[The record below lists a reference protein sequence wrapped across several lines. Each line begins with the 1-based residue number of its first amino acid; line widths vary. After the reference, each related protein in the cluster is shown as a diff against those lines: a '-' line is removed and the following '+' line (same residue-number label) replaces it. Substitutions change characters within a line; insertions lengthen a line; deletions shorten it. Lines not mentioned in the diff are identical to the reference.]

1 MLKIPYIKQ
10 INPNACG
17 AAALEMVYKFYGL
30 ENVSQEELMQKYQE
44 LEPHGSGNYRM
55 STDTLITDAR
65 EKGFESTWLRANYTN
80 KQDCLSLLKI
90 LVETKKI
97 PVIVCQKFTD
107 EMPLIGH
114 FRIVIGVDNDSI
126 YLHDPNVE
134 IGGEKLKWT
143 LDKFFNF
150 WQPTGQNVTG
160 GILCLI
166 TRSEEEK

>member
-1 MLKIPYIKQ
+1 MLEIPYIKQ

-17 AAALEMVYKFYGL
+17 AATLEMVYKFYGL
-30 ENVSQEELMQKYQE
+30 DNISQAELMQKYQE
-44 LEPHGSGNYRM
+44 LEPHGSTNYRM
-55 STDTLITDAR
+55 STQALVTDAR
-65 EKGFESTWLRANYTN
+65 KKGFESVYLQANYFN
-80 KQDCLSLLKI
+80 KQDCLSSLKI
-90 LVETKKI
+90 LVETNKI

-107 EMPLIGH
+107 QMPLIGH

-126 YLHDPNVE
+126 YLHDPNIE

-143 LDKFFNF
+143 LDKFIDF

-166 TRSEEEK
+166 TRSEEY